1 MQVFDQEICDIIE
14 KGLEGVGLTPAETL
28 KLYSLSE
35 TSKEAAY
42 LRWAGQELSM
52 RAANGVAEVHA
63 QIGLNSTIC
72 PKNCKFCSFAASND
86 ARKGKFELPKA
97 DVLEYAQRYVDDGA
111 NLILLLTTASYSFER
126 LLEMVEGVRS
136 VIGHD
141 MPLLVN
147 TDDMTYESC
156 VALKAAGANGA
167 YHAVRM
173 REGVDTG
180 IPVEKR
186 LETFENLAA
195 AGMSLSTCVEPIGP
209 EHSPEELTEATYRCI
224 DVHPQSAGCGKR
236 IPVPNTELYDLGMHT
251 DVANA
256 NYVAVYRL
264 ATGLDP
270 RLNCSANTVMT
281 AASGANLAWAEV
293 GTNPRDALERTEHG
307 GRGASFDQQ
316 YKMFKAAGW
325 EILDGPS
332 QGWMID

>member
-1 MQVFDQEICDIIE
+1 MQVFDQKIYDIIE
-14 KGLEGVGLTPAETL
+14 KGLEGNGLTPEETL
-28 KLYSLSE
+28 ALYALPE
-35 TSKEAAY
+35 ASKEAAY

-52 RAANGVAEVHA
+52 RSANGIAEVHA

-72 PKNCKFCSFAASND
+72 PKNCKFCSFAASNN
-86 ARKGKFELPKA
+86 ARKGKFELPKE
-97 DVLEYAQRYVDDGA
+97 DVLEYAKLYMEDGA
-111 NLILLLTTASYSFER
+111 NLILLLTTASYNFEK
-126 LLEMVEGVRS
+126 LLDMVGSVRE
-136 VIGHD
+136 VVGKD

-147 TDDMTYESC
+147 TADMTYDDC

-180 IPVEKR
+180 IPVEER
-186 LETFENLAA
+186 LKTFENLAA

-209 EHSPEELTEATYRCI
+209 EHTPEELTEATYRCI
-224 DVHPQSAGCGKR
+224 DTHPISAGCGKR

-264 ATGLDP
+264 ASGIEP

-293 GTNPRDALERTEHG
+293 GTNPRDAVERTEHG
-307 GRGASFDQQ
+307 GRGASFSQQ

-325 EILDGPS
+325 EVLDDPS
-332 QGWMID
+332 QGWMLD